1 MATNAQTSSF
11 GAGTTD
17 WQAMKK
23 QPNCAVLIPIY
34 KNQLDEDELFSVK
47 TSLSNLQGHDIYWV
61 APEGIDLSFYDKN
74 FGFIQPQYFEAGY
87 FKNISGY
94 NKLLT
99 STFFYEAFIAYE
111 FCLICQPDAIVLKPE
126 LHDWLGKPYDYIG
139 APWPNG
145 YSLKIQTNKIPI
157 PEGITCTAFVGN
169 GGLSLR
175 RNQAC
180 INLIHE
186 FDDVAEM
193 WGTQGHAEDLFYAFL
208 GQLSKSFHMPNTMT
222 AALFSHDIDP
232 VYLFRLT
239 GSQIPFAVH
248 AWSKY
253 DRRHWTSLFTEL
265 NFLNIP
271 VHSIDSNSPPFHTL

>member
-1 MATNAQTSSF
+1 MN
-11 GAGTTD
+11 
-17 WQAMKK
+17 KK
-23 QPNCAVLIPIY
+23 PNCVVLIPIY

-61 APEGIDLSFYDKN
+61 APEGIDLSFYNRN
-74 FGFIQPQYFEAGY
+74 FGVIQPQYFNADY
-87 FKNISGY
+87 FKNIAGY

-99 STFFYEAFIAYE
+99 SKFFYETFIAYE

-126 LHDWLGKPYDYIG
+126 LHDWLEKPYDYIG
-139 APWPNG
+139 APWPSG

-180 INLIHE
+180 IDLINE
-186 FDDVAEM
+186 FDDVAEI
-193 WGTQGHAEDLFYAFL
+193 WGLQGHAEDLFFAFTHT
-208 GQLSKSFHMPNTMT
+208 LSRKFSVPNFMI
-222 AALFSHDIDP
+222 AATFSHDIEP
-232 VYLFRLT
+232 VYLYKVT
-239 GSQIPFAVH
+239 GQKIPFGVH

-253 DRRHWTSLFTEL
+253 NQKHWVNLFKE
-265 NFLNIP
+265 
-271 VHSIDSNSPPFHTL
+271 IDLC

>member
-1 MATNAQTSSF
+1 
-11 GAGTTD
+11 
-17 WQAMKK
+17 MKK

-47 TSLSNLQGHDIYWV
+47 TSLSNLQGHDIFWV
-61 APEGIDLSFYDKN
+61 APKGIDLSFYDEN
-74 FGFIQPQYFEAGY
+74 FGFIEPQYFEADY

-99 STFFYEAFIAYE
+99 SAFFYKTFIDYE

-126 LHDWLGKPYDYIG
+126 LNKWLATPHDYIG

-145 YSLKIQTNKIPI
+145 YSLHINTTRIPI
-157 PEGITCTAFVGN
+157 PDGIRCTAFVGN

-180 INLIHE
+180 INLLNE
-186 FDDVAEM
+186 FSDISKSWRV
-193 WGTQGHAEDLFYAFL
+193 QGHAEDLFFGFL
-208 GQLSKSFHMPNTMT
+208 STISEEFSVPNIIT
-222 AALFSHDIDP
+222 AANFSHDIEP
-232 VYLFRLT
+232 KYLEKLISNR
-239 GSQIPFAVH
+239 IPFGVH

-253 DRRHWTSLFTEL
+253 DRQHWM
-265 NFLNIP
+265 NIFKEMGY
-271 VHSIDSNSPPFHTL
+271 V

>member
-1 MATNAQTSSF
+1 VATNAQASSI
-11 GAGTTD
+11 GVGTTD

-47 TSLSNLQGHDIYWV
+47 TSLSNLHGHDIYWV
-61 APEGIDLSFYDKN
+61 APKGLDLSYYDQK
-74 FGFIQPQYFEAGY
+74 FGVITPRFFDTCY
-87 FKNISGY
+87 FKDIAGY

-99 STFFYEAFIAYE
+99 SPFFYENFIDYE

-126 LHDWLGKPYDYIG
+126 LHMWLENSYDYIG

-145 YSLKIQTNKIPI
+145 YSLKIKTERIPI

-180 INLIHE
+180 INLLNE
-186 FDDVAEM
+186 FDDVAET
-193 WGTQGHAEDLFYAFL
+193 WRTEGHAEDLFF
-208 GQLSKSFHMPNTMT
+208 GFIPSLSEKFSVPSLMT
-222 AALFSHDIDP
+222 AAHFAHDIEP
-232 VYLFRLT
+232 QYLHKLT
-239 GSQIPFAVH
+239 GGVAPFGVH

-253 DRRHWTSLFTEL
+253 DRQHWM
-265 NFLNIP
+265 NIFLEMNYA
-271 VHSIDSNSPPFHTL
+271 

>member
-1 MATNAQTSSF
+1 MT
-11 GAGTTD
+11 
-17 WQAMKK
+17 K

-61 APEGIDLSFYDKN
+61 APNGIDLTFYNQN
-74 FGFIQPQYFEAGY
+74 FGLIQPQYFDADY
-87 FKNISGY
+87 FKNIAGY

-99 STFFYEAFIAYE
+99 STFFYETFIAYE

-126 LHDWLGKPYDYIG
+126 LHDWLEKPYDYIG
-139 APWPNG
+139 APWPDG
-145 YSLKIQTNKIPI
+145 YSLKIQSNKIPI

-180 INLIHE
+180 IDLIQE

-193 WGTQGHAEDLFYAFL
+193 WGAQGHAEDLFF
-208 GQLSKSFHMPNTMT
+208 GFIGTISNNFCVPNIMI
-222 AALFSHDIDP
+222 AAHFSHDIEP
-232 VYLFRLT
+232 EKINSFIANKT
-239 GSQIPFAVH
+239 PFGCH
-248 AWSKY
+248 AWGKYQRNFWTNLEIWKTLTSK
-253 DRRHWTSLFTEL
+253 EKK
-265 NFLNIP
+265 
-271 VHSIDSNSPPFHTL
+271 

>member
-1 MATNAQTSSF
+1 
-11 GAGTTD
+11 
-17 WQAMKK
+17 MKK
-23 QPNCAVLIPIY
+23 QPSCAVLIPIY

-74 FGFIQPQYFEAGY
+74 FGFIQPQYFDADY
-87 FKNISGY
+87 FKNIAGY

-99 STFFYEAFIAYE
+99 STFFYETFIAYE

-126 LHDWLGKPYDYIG
+126 LHTWLEKPYDYIG

-145 YSLKIQTNKIPI
+145 YSLKIKTEKIPI

-180 INLIHE
+180 IDLLNE
-186 FDDVAEM
+186 FNDIAET
-193 WGTQGHAEDLFYAFL
+193 WRTEGHAEDLFFGFVPTLSEKFL
-208 GQLSKSFHMPNTMT
+208 IPNLIT
-222 AALFSHDIDP
+222 AANFSHDIEP
-232 VYLFRLT
+232 KYLHKLI
-239 GSQIPFAVH
+239 GEAKPFGVH

-253 DRRHWTSLFTEL
+253 DRQHWV
-265 NFLNIP
+265 NIFLEMN
-271 VHSIDSNSPPFHTL
+271 HA